1 MTDLSTKYR
10 ALSDVEHIR
19 LRPQMYVGPTDIDT
33 KTMYILEN
41 SKMQQRDLQIVP
53 ALIKIIDG
61 VIDNSIDEHKRN
73 PDKLN

>member
-41 SKMQQRDLQIVP
+41 SKMQQRDLQSVP
-53 ALIKIIDG
+53 G
-61 VIDNSIDEHKRN
+61 
-73 PDKLN
+73 